1 MMDYPISQT
10 KQTHHLFFFIGDFV
24 IRHHYAS
31 TQISVRK
38 FSPCLNSWV
47 IKVATAVFSRKMKG
61 IAATEKQNI
70 DVQGLV

>member
-1 MMDYPISQT
+1 
-10 KQTHHLFFFIGDFV
+10 
-24 IRHHYAS
+24 
-31 TQISVRK
+31 
-38 FSPCLNSWV
+38 V